1 MKRFFPR
8 IAGYVLIGGA
18 IFGFLI
24 SAFGLFFVWRN
35 ETVLSTRLL
44 GGINQVSET
53 LMTTGDGLDTMATSL
68 DTARQKINLIQD
80 TTQNLSDAIGTTT
93 TTIQSLGD
101 LFGTNLPNVVNDTQQ
116 ALGGA
121 QTASVLIDDTLKIIS
136 AIPFIGA
143 RYEPETSLG
152 TSISSVSLSLGKLP
166 ETFSEIKSGFDST
179 STNLL
184 TVQSNVDE
192 LTTSISEI
200 DSNLADAQDVVLRYQ
215 QNVELINTKLDNL
228 KTDLPVWLKFLA
240 LGISIVLLWIAFAS
254 VGLFSQG
261 VELLKNKTD
270 SKHAL

>member
-1 MKRFFPR
+1 LKHFFSR

-18 IFGFLI
+18 IFGILI
-24 SAFGLFFVWRN
+24 SALGLFTVWRN
-35 ETVLSTRLL
+35 ETILSTRLL
-44 GGINQVSET
+44 GGIDQFSET
-53 LMTTGDGLDTMATSL
+53 LVTTGDSLNIIATSL

-80 TTQNLSDAIGTTT
+80 TTQNLSDAIGATT

-116 ALGGA
+116 ALAGA

-179 STNLL
+179 SANLL
-184 TVQSNVDE
+184 NVQTNVDE

-215 QNVELINTKLDNL
+215 QNLELISSKLDNL
-228 KTDLPVWLKFLA
+228 KTDLPGWLKFFA

-261 VELLKNKTD
+261 VDLIKKKD
-270 SKHAL
+270 D